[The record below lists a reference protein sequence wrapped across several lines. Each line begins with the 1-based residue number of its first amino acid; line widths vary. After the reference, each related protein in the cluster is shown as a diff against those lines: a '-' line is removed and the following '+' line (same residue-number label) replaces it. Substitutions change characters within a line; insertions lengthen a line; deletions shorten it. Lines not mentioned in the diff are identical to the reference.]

1 MRGSVVE
8 PRDYASRC
16 IFVEEDRP
24 DDTLLAVDVTLYSYE
39 ILLNCM

>member
-16 IFVEEDRP
+16 FFVEEDRP
-24 DDTLLAVDVTLYSYE
+24 DNILPAVDVTLYSNE
-39 ILLNCM
+39 ILLNRM